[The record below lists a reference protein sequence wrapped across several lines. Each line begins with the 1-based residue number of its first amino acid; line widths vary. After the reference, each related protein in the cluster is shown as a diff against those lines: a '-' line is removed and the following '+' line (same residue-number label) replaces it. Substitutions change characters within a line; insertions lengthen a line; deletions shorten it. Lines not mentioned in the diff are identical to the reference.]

1 MPNKATAVIQWIRR
15 EAGPL
20 LVASIFPLLLIVYF
34 FKEGF
39 SIKVLALFLALPLV
53 VYLSLS
59 VAIWLWFVVR
69 NRDSR

>member
-1 MPNKATAVIQWIRR
+1 MRDKTTAAIQWIRR
-15 EAGPL
+15 EAAPL
-20 LVASIFPLLLIVYF
+20 LVACIFPLLLVIYF
-34 FKEGF
+34 FKQGF